1 MFGLEC
7 ISCPLFI
14 FSFPMQLSVFFIR
27 SHRLQILAS
36 AACAAALVAGCASAP
51 PEVPAKT
58 TRPAGI
64 PKNWV
69 GTYRGTVPC
78 TPPASSCTSERVA
91 LTLLPSNTYELET
104 TVQRRGK
111 PYTLV
116 SRGRFQWDATRT
128 VITLASKD
136 ETARLRIGNGIAE
149 RLPGVNDDINVYR
162 GYILRR
168 Q

>member
-1 MFGLEC
+1 
-7 ISCPLFI
+7 
-14 FSFPMQLSVFFIR
+14 MQLSVFFIR
-27 SHRLQILAS
+27 SRRLQILTG
-36 AACAAALVAGCASAP
+36 AACAVALMAGCAIAP
-51 PEVPAKT
+51 PQVPVKPP
-58 TRPAGI
+58 RPAGTAQ
-64 PKNWV
+64 NWV

-78 TPPASSCTSERVA
+78 TPPASSCTSERIA

-116 SRGRFQWDATRT
+116 SRGRFQWNATRT

-136 ETARLRIGNGIAE
+136 ENARLRIGNGIVE
-149 RLPGVNDDINVYR
+149 RLPGVNDDIHDINAYR
-162 GYILRR
+162 GYILRK

>member
-1 MFGLEC
+1 MGFL
-7 ISCPLFI
+7 LFYFR
-14 FSFPMQLSVFFIR
+14 FSMRLPVFFIGSR
-27 SHRLQILAS
+27 QPHILTGLAFM
-36 AACAAALVAGCASAP
+36 ALLVAGCVGTPGVA
-51 PEVPAKT
+51 VKT
-58 TRPAGI
+58 TRPVPASFTQ
-64 PKNWV
+64 PWV

-78 TPPASSCTSERVA
+78 TPPATAACTSEQVA
-91 LTLLPSNTYELET
+91 LTLLPGGTYELQT

-136 ETARLRIGNGIAE
+136 ENARLRIGNSVAE
-149 RLPGVNDDINVYR
+149 RLPGVNDDIDDINAYR
-162 GYILRR
+162 GYILRK

>member
-1 MFGLEC
+1 MQFQD
-7 ISCPLFI
+7 F
-14 FSFPMQLSVFFIR
+14 FSRPRTL
-27 SHRLQILAS
+27 
-36 AACAAALVAGCASAP
+36 AALALVTLVATGCATNP
-51 PEVPAKT
+51 PPQPGRI
-58 TRPAGI
+58 TRPAS
-64 PKNWV
+64 PAPNWV

-78 TPPASSCTSERVA
+78 TPPATAGCTSEQLA

-116 SRGRFQWDATRT
+116 SRGRFQWDSTRT

-136 ETARLRIGNGIAE
+136 ENARLRIGNDIAE
-149 RLPGVNDDINVYR
+149 RLPGINDDIHDINAYR
-162 GYILRR
+162 GYILRK